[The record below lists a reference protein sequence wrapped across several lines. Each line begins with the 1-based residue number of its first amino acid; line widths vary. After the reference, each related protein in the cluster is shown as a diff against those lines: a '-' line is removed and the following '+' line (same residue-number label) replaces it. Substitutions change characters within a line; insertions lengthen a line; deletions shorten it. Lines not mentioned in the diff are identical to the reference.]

1 MGSSYSNSPRGKFEG
16 RTLFFKNIKKERNSS
31 VSSQC
36 LLDDVSEGDFAGVS
50 LVWTPATSEPEVP
63 RGPSWNFLPPAQIQ
77 TGRHHTIVN
86 FTSCIYLIL
95 VVVVVIALILLAEL
109 YVRVRKDIN
118 RQLRNV
124 N

>member
-1 MGSSYSNSPRGKFEG
+1 MGSSYSNSPRGKSEG
-16 RTLFFKNIKKERNSS
+16 RTLFFKNIKKERISS

-50 LVWTPATSEPEVP
+50 LVWTPATPESEVP
-63 RGPSWNFLPPAQIQ
+63 RGSSWNFLPPAQIQ
-77 TGRHHTIVN
+77 TGRHHTVN
-86 FTSCIYLIL
+86 FTSCIWLIL
-95 VVVVVIALILLAEL
+95 VVVVVIALILLAEF
-109 YVRVRKDIN
+109 YVRVRKDIS